1 MDGCVQC
8 HVTFIIT
15 IIIFIFGN
23 HSCAHE
29 AVISSL
35 VVPFSLETIIG
46 IGHVKENFFNS
57 GLRKSSCLG
66 EYWGYAVPWPSW
78 LQSLH
83 QPARNELERLSGA
96 VRTHKPALRCWPA
109 GYLKEAACRSMHA
122 NSVLHI
128 CSVIYRKT
136 FCEVSISSIDRWFPP
151 LKCMISEMKIG
162 SRKWIPWNFTIS
174 LNSGLSQS

>member
-23 HSCAHE
+23 HSCSHE

-109 GYLKEAACRSMHA
+109 GYLKEAACRSMRA
-122 NSVLHI
+122 LEINTVQI
-128 CSVIYRKT
+128 QFYIFV
-136 FCEVSISSIDRWFPP
+136 
-151 LKCMISEMKIG
+151 
-162 SRKWIPWNFTIS
+162 
-174 LNSGLSQS
+174 QSYTARLFARFLLAL